1 MCIHSFVT
9 STNHTFNTKRSITQP
24 GRNLCERRRT
34 TRFASRNRYYQN
46 AESIKFKSRYATRCG
61 GQGWVV
67 IDPVG
72 VACIFQMFGLPR
84 CGTLNWKHIAGSAA
98 YMDHRWNEAMA
109 TRRPVIREPSI
120 SPIPATS
127 IMRCEPK
134 DFSYVATLRFGTIN
148 ILRPIQLPSL
158 DGKWKTCFAA
168 SFVKARCGH

>member
-1 MCIHSFVT
+1 
-9 STNHTFNTKRSITQP
+9 
-24 GRNLCERRRT
+24 
-34 TRFASRNRYYQN
+34 
-46 AESIKFKSRYATRCG
+46 
-61 GQGWVV
+61 
-67 IDPVG
+67 
-72 VACIFQMFGLPR
+72 
-84 CGTLNWKHIAGSAA
+84 
-98 YMDHRWNEAMA
+98 MDHRWNEAMA

>member
-1 MCIHSFVT
+1 M
-9 STNHTFNTKRSITQP
+9 KRSITQS
-24 GRNLCERRRT
+24 GRNFCERRRT

-127 IMRCEPK
+127 IMRYEPK
-134 DFSYVATLRFGTIN
+134 DFSYVACVLARSTFCGRSNSATLPVENGKPVSQ
-148 ILRPIQLPSL
+148 LRL
-158 DGKWKTCFAA
+158 WKCMD
-168 SFVKARCGH
+168 